1 MSFLRNGSY
10 YDTVIGTA
18 LGVISVLLFFGAVV
32 VVAFL
37 VRQKR
42 NRELRLAV
50 PMLVS
55 TYICEQ
61 CFDLYLSGAAYSDT
75 ALKIRE
81 MLLSVPTVVP
91 LLYCIA
97 MAVLEAM
104 LLNSIHRH
112 KYERITGMSIKEAMD
127 GFPDGVLCYAPKGR
141 VMLVNQAMK
150 EFCRQMTGDEL
161 VNGDLFTQQM
171 LSGQIRPGCR
181 IVTVGDENVFVL
193 PDDTVWKINL
203 QDIPF
208 EDSEVRMLTASEITE
223 EYRKTE
229 ELRTM
234 QEGLAALGERLA
246 KVNREIVDLTAER
259 EMLNAKIR
267 IHDEMGK
274 NLLIVKH
281 FILNGGTE
289 SEKAAMIGSLYQNVS
304 FLMKDLPAGTRD
316 ECELM
321 IDTASRLGVTVFVTG
336 TIPDCEPQ
344 RHILATAIHE
354 CFTNT
359 LRHAHGNELYMNIED
374 DEDRL
379 RVVLTNN
386 GNKPAGEIEERGG
399 LALLRDLTERE
410 GGRMTILKNP
420 SYAVVLELPKEEY
433 YGI

>member
-42 NRELRLAV
+42 NRELCLAV

-55 TYICEQ
+55 TYIVEQ

-97 MAVLEAM
+97 MAYLEAM
-104 LLNSIHRH
+104 LLNNIHRH

-193 PDDTVWKINL
+193 PDETVWKINL

-229 ELRTM
+229 ELRAM
-234 QEGLAALGERLA
+234 QKGLAALGERLA

-289 SEKAAMIGSLYQNVS
+289 TEKAAMIGSLYQNVS
-304 FLMKDLPAGTRD
+304 FLMKDLPAATRD

-379 RVVLTNN
+379 KVVLTNN
-386 GNKPAGEIEERGG
+386 GKKPAGEIEERGG
-399 LALLRDLTERE
+399 LALLRDLTERG

>member
-104 LLNSIHRH
+104 LLNNIHRH

-193 PDDTVWKINL
+193 PDETVWKINL

-321 IDTASRLGVTVFVTG
+321 IDTASRLGVTVFVIG

-386 GNKPAGEIEERGG
+386 GKKPAGEIEERGG

-410 GGRMTILKNP
+410 GGRMTILNDP

>member
-97 MAVLEAM
+97 MAYLEAM
-104 LLNSIHRH
+104 LLYNIHRH

-193 PDDTVWKINL
+193 PDETVWKINL

-208 EDSEVRMLTASEITE
+208 EDSEVRMLTASEIT
-223 EYRKTE
+223 
-229 ELRTM
+229 
-234 QEGLAALGERLA
+234 G
-246 KVNREIVDLTAER
+246 
-259 EMLNAKIR
+259 
-267 IHDEMGK
+267 
-274 NLLIVKH
+274 
-281 FILNGGTE
+281 
-289 SEKAAMIGSLYQNVS
+289 
-304 FLMKDLPAGTRD
+304 
-316 ECELM
+316 
-321 IDTASRLGVTVFVTG
+321 
-336 TIPDCEPQ
+336 
-344 RHILATAIHE
+344 
-354 CFTNT
+354 
-359 LRHAHGNELYMNIED
+359 
-374 DEDRL
+374 EDRK
-379 RVVLTNN
+379 R
-386 GNKPAGEIEERGG
+386 EE
-399 LALLRDLTERE
+399 
-410 GGRMTILKNP
+410 
-420 SYAVVLELPKEEY
+420 
-433 YGI
+433 

>member
-42 NRELRLAV
+42 SRELRLAV

-97 MAVLEAM
+97 MAVLEAR
-104 LLNSIHRH
+104 LLYNIHRH

-127 GFPDGVLCYAPKGR
+127 GFPDGVLCYVPEGR
-141 VMLVNQAMK
+141 VILVNQAMK
-150 EFCRQMTGDEL
+150 EFGRQMTGDEL

-171 LSGQIRPGCR
+171 MSGQIRPGCR

-193 PDDTVWKINL
+193 PDETVWKINL
-203 QDIPF
+203 QDMPF

-321 IDTASRLGVTVFVTG
+321 IDTASRLGG
-336 TIPDCEPQ
+336 DCVRDRDDSE
-344 RHILATAIHE
+344 
-354 CFTNT
+354 
-359 LRHAHGNELYMNIED
+359 LRAAKAHPGN
-374 DEDRL
+374 
-379 RVVLTNN
+379 
-386 GNKPAGEIEERGG
+386 GH
-399 LALLRDLTERE
+399 
-410 GGRMTILKNP
+410 
-420 SYAVVLELPKEEY
+420 S
-433 YGI
+433 

>member
-104 LLNSIHRH
+104 LLNNIHRH

-171 LSGQIRPGCR
+171 MCGQIRPGCR

-203 QDIPF
+203 QEIPF

-386 GNKPAGEIEERGG
+386 GKKPAGEIEERGG

-410 GGRMTILKNP
+410 GGIMTILKNP

>member
-42 NRELRLAV
+42 NRELYLAV

-55 TYICEQ
+55 TYIVEQ
-61 CFDLYLSGAAYSDT
+61 CFDLYLSGAAYSET
-75 ALKIRE
+75 AVKIRE

-91 LLYCIA
+91 LLYCIV
-97 MAVLEAM
+97 MAYLEAM
-104 LLNSIHRH
+104 LLYSIHRH

-150 EFCRQMTGDEL
+150 EFCRLMTGDEL

-193 PDDTVWKINL
+193 PDETVWKINL

-289 SEKAAMIGSLYQNVS
+289 TEKAAMIGSLYQNVS

-359 LRHAHGNELYMNIED
+359 LRHAHGNELYMDIED

-386 GNKPAGEIEERGG
+386 GKKPAGEIEERGG

>member
-55 TYICEQ
+55 TYIVEQ

-97 MAVLEAM
+97 MAYLEAM
-104 LLNSIHRH
+104 LLNNIHRH

-193 PDDTVWKINL
+193 PDETVWKINL

-289 SEKAAMIGSLYQNVS
+289 TEKAAMIGSLYQNVS

-336 TIPDCEPQ
+336 MIPGCEPQ

-410 GGRMTILKNP
+410 GGRMTILNDP

>member
-61 CFDLYLSGAAYSDT
+61 CFDLYLSGAAYSET
-75 ALKIRE
+75 AVKIRE

-104 LLNSIHRH
+104 LLNNIHRH

-171 LSGQIRPGCR
+171 MSGQIRPGCR

-193 PDDTVWKINL
+193 PDETVWKINL

-229 ELRTM
+229 ELRAM
-234 QEGLAALGERLA
+234 QKGLAALGERLA

-289 SEKAAMIGSLYQNVS
+289 NEKASMIGSLYQNVS

-374 DEDRL
+374 DGDRL

-386 GNKPAGEIEERGG
+386 GKKPAGEIEERGG

>member
-61 CFDLYLSGAAYSDT
+61 CFDLYLSGAAYSET
-75 ALKIRE
+75 AVKIRE

-97 MAVLEAM
+97 MAYLEAR
-104 LLNSIHRH
+104 LLYNIHRH

-193 PDDTVWKINL
+193 PDETVWKINL

-234 QEGLAALGERLA
+234 QKGLAALGERLA

-304 FLMKDLPAGTRD
+304 FLMKDLPAAARD

-399 LALLRDLTERE
+399 LVLLRDLTERE
-410 GGRMTILKNP
+410 GGRMTILNDP

>member
-50 PMLVS
+50 PLLVS

-61 CFDLYLSGAAYSDT
+61 CFDLYLSGAAYSET
-75 ALKIRE
+75 AVKIRE

-104 LLNSIHRH
+104 LLNNIHRH
-112 KYERITGMSIKEAMD
+112 IYERITGMSIKEAMD
-127 GFPDGVLCYAPKGR
+127 GFPDGVLCYVPEGR
-141 VMLVNQAMK
+141 VILVNQAMK
-150 EFCRQMTGDEL
+150 EFCRQMTGGEL

-171 LSGQIRPGCR
+171 MSGQIRPGCR

-193 PDDTVWKINL
+193 PDETVWKINL

-234 QEGLAALGERLA
+234 QKGLAALGERLA

-289 SEKAAMIGSLYQNVS
+289 TEKAAMIGSLYQNVS

-386 GNKPAGEIEERGG
+386 GKKPAGEIEERGG

>member
-61 CFDLYLSGAAYSDT
+61 CFDLYLSGAAYSET
-75 ALKIRE
+75 AVKIRE

-104 LLNSIHRH
+104 LLNNIHRH

-161 VNGDLFTQQM
+161 VNGDMFTQQM
-171 LSGQIRPGCR
+171 LSGQIQPGCR

-193 PDDTVWKINL
+193 PDETVWKINL

-229 ELRTM
+229 ELRAM
-234 QEGLAALGERLA
+234 QKGLAALGERLA

-289 SEKAAMIGSLYQNVS
+289 NEKAAMIGSLYQNVS
-304 FLMKDLPAGTRD
+304 FLMKDLPAAARD

-374 DEDRL
+374 DGGRL

>member
-104 LLNSIHRH
+104 LLNNIHRH

-386 GNKPAGEIEERGG
+386 GKKPAGEIEERGG

>member
-104 LLNSIHRH
+104 LLNNIHRH

-374 DEDRL
+374 DEDRF

-386 GNKPAGEIEERGG
+386 GKKPAGEIEERGG

-420 SYAVVLELPKEEY
+420 SYAVVLELPKEEC

>member
-104 LLNSIHRH
+104 LLNNIHRH

-386 GNKPAGEIEERGG
+386 GKKPAGEIEERGG

-420 SYAVVLELPKEEY
+420 SYAVVLELPKEEC

>member
-104 LLNSIHRH
+104 LLNNIHRH

-193 PDDTVWKINL
+193 PDETVWKINL

-386 GNKPAGEIEERGG
+386 GKKPAGEIEERGG

>member
-42 NRELRLAV
+42 SRELRLAV

-61 CFDLYLSGAAYSDT
+61 CFDLYLSGAAYSET
-75 ALKIRE
+75 AVKIRE

-97 MAVLEAM
+97 MAVLEAR
-104 LLNSIHRH
+104 LLYNIHRH

-127 GFPDGVLCYAPKGR
+127 GFPDGVLCYVPEGR
-141 VMLVNQAMK
+141 VILVNQAMK
-150 EFCRQMTGDEL
+150 EFCRQMTGGEL

-171 LSGQIRPGCR
+171 MSGQIRPGCR

-193 PDDTVWKINL
+193 PDETVWKINL

-234 QEGLAALGERLA
+234 QKGLAALGERLA

-289 SEKAAMIGSLYQNVS
+289 NEKAAMIGSLYQNVS
-304 FLMKDLPAGTRD
+304 FLMKDLPAAARD

-386 GNKPAGEIEERGG
+386 GKKPGEIEERGG

>member
-75 ALKIRE
+75 AVKLRE
-81 MLLSVPTVVP
+81 MLIAVPTVVP

-104 LLNSIHRH
+104 LLNNIHRH

-193 PDDTVWKINL
+193 PDETVWKINL

-234 QEGLAALGERLA
+234 QKGLAALGERLA

-374 DEDRL
+374 DGDRL

-386 GNKPAGEIEERGG
+386 GKKPAGEIEERGG
-399 LALLRDLTERE
+399 LVLLRDLTERE

>member
-42 NRELRLAV
+42 SRELRLAV

-61 CFDLYLSGAAYSDT
+61 CFDLDLSGAAYSET
-75 ALKIRE
+75 AVKIRE

-104 LLNSIHRH
+104 LLNNIHRH

-171 LSGQIRPGCR
+171 MSGQIRPGCR

-193 PDDTVWKINL
+193 PDETVWKINL

-234 QEGLAALGERLA
+234 QKGLAALGERLA

-304 FLMKDLPAGTRD
+304 FLMKDLPAAARD

-321 IDTASRLGVTVFVTG
+321 IDTASRLGVKVFVTG
-336 TIPDCEPQ
+336 TIPNCKPQ

-374 DEDRL
+374 DGGRL

>member
-104 LLNSIHRH
+104 LLNNIHRH

-193 PDDTVWKINL
+193 PDETVWKINL

-289 SEKAAMIGSLYQNVS
+289 SEKSAMIGSLYQNVS

-321 IDTASRLGVTVFVTG
+321 IDTASRLGVTVFVNG
-336 TIPDCEPQ
+336 TLPDCEPQ

-379 RVVLTNN
+379 KVVLTNN
-386 GNKPAGEIEERGG
+386 GKKPAGEIEERGG

>member
-150 EFCRQMTGDEL
+150 EFCRQMTGGEL

-171 LSGQIRPGCR
+171 MSGQIRPGCR

-193 PDDTVWKINL
+193 PDETVWKINL

-234 QEGLAALGERLA
+234 QKGLAALGERLA

-289 SEKAAMIGSLYQNVS
+289 NEKASMVGSLYQNVS

-374 DEDRL
+374 DGDRL

-386 GNKPAGEIEERGG
+386 GKKPAGEIEERGG

-410 GGRMTILKNP
+410 GGRMTILNEP

>member
-1 MSFLRNGSY
+1 M
-10 YDTVIGTA
+10 
-18 LGVISVLLFFGAVV
+18 ISVLLFFGAVV

-104 LLNSIHRH
+104 LLNNIHRH

-127 GFPDGVLCYAPKGR
+127 GFPDGVLCYAPKGRVMLDGVLCYAPKGR

-386 GNKPAGEIEERGG
+386 GKKPAGEIEERGG

-410 GGRMTILKNP
+410 GGIMTILKNP

>member
-42 NRELRLAV
+42 QRELYLAV

-61 CFDLYLSGAAYSDT
+61 CFDLYLSGAAYSET
-75 ALKIRE
+75 AIKIRE

-104 LLNSIHRH
+104 LLNNIHRH

-150 EFCRQMTGDEL
+150 EFCRKMTGDEL

-193 PDDTVWKINL
+193 PDETVWKINL

-229 ELRTM
+229 ELRAM
-234 QEGLAALGERLA
+234 QKGLAALGERLA

-289 SEKAAMIGSLYQNVS
+289 NEKASMIGSLYQNVS

-321 IDTASRLGVTVFVTG
+321 IDTASRLGVNVFVNG
-336 TIPDCEPQ
+336 TIPNFEPQ

-374 DEDRL
+374 DGDRL

>member
-97 MAVLEAM
+97 MAYLEAM
-104 LLNSIHRH
+104 LLNNIHRH

-193 PDDTVWKINL
+193 PDETVWKINL

-208 EDSEVRMLTASEITE
+208 EDSEIRMLTASEITE

-229 ELRTM
+229 ELRAM
-234 QEGLAALGERLA
+234 QKGLAALGERLA

-336 TIPDCEPQ
+336 TIPNCEPQ

-359 LRHAHGNELYMNIED
+359 LRHAHGNELYMDIED

-386 GNKPAGEIEERGG
+386 GKKPAGEIEERGG

-410 GGRMTILKNP
+410 GGRMTILNDP

>member
-10 YDTVIGTA
+10 YDTVIGTV
-18 LGVISVLLFFGAVV
+18 LGVISVILFFGAVV

-61 CFDLYLSGAAYSDT
+61 CFDLYLSGAAYSET
-75 ALKIRE
+75 AAKIRE

-104 LLNSIHRH
+104 LLNNIHRH

-171 LSGQIRPGCR
+171 MSGQIRPGGR

-193 PDDTVWKINL
+193 PDETVWKINL

-229 ELRTM
+229 ELRAM
-234 QEGLAALGERLA
+234 QKGLAALGERLA

-304 FLMKDLPAGTRD
+304 FLMKDLPAAARD

-399 LALLRDLTERE
+399 LALLRNLTERE
-410 GGRMTILKNP
+410 GGRMTILNDP

>member
-97 MAVLEAM
+97 MVYLEAM
-104 LLNSIHRH
+104 LLYNIHRH

-171 LSGQIRPGCR
+171 MSGQIRPGCR

-246 KVNREIVDLTAER
+246 KVNREIVNLTAER

-304 FLMKDLPAGTRD
+304 FLISIRSHL
-316 ECELM
+316 
-321 IDTASRLGVTVFVTG
+321 
-336 TIPDCEPQ
+336 
-344 RHILATAIHE
+344 
-354 CFTNT
+354 
-359 LRHAHGNELYMNIED
+359 
-374 DEDRL
+374 
-379 RVVLTNN
+379 
-386 GNKPAGEIEERGG
+386 
-399 LALLRDLTERE
+399 
-410 GGRMTILKNP
+410 
-420 SYAVVLELPKEEY
+420 
-433 YGI
+433 

>member
-42 NRELRLAV
+42 SRELRLAV

-97 MAVLEAM
+97 MAYLEAM
-104 LLNSIHRH
+104 LLNNIHRH

-171 LSGQIRPGCR
+171 MSGQIRPGCR

-193 PDDTVWKINL
+193 PDETVWKINL

-234 QEGLAALGERLA
+234 QKGLAALGERLA

-289 SEKAAMIGSLYQNVS
+289 TEKAAMIGSLYQNVS

-321 IDTASRLGVTVFVTG
+321 IDTASRLGVTVFVNG
-336 TIPDCEPQ
+336 TLPDCEPQ

-379 RVVLTNN
+379 KVVLTNN
-386 GNKPAGEIEERGG
+386 GKKPAGEIEERGG

>member
-104 LLNSIHRH
+104 LLNNIHRH

-193 PDDTVWKINL
+193 PDETVWKINL

-289 SEKAAMIGSLYQNVS
+289 TEKAAMIGSLYQNVS

-379 RVVLTNN
+379 KVVLTNN
-386 GNKPAGEIEERGG
+386 GKKPAGEIEERGG

>member
-104 LLNSIHRH
+104 LLNNIHRH

-289 SEKAAMIGSLYQNVS
+289 TEKAAMIGSLYQNVS

-386 GNKPAGEIEERGG
+386 GKKPAGEIEERGG

-410 GGRMTILKNP
+410 GGIMTILKNP

>member
-61 CFDLYLSGAAYSDT
+61 CFDLYLSGAAYSET
-75 ALKIRE
+75 AVKIRE

-104 LLNSIHRH
+104 LLNNIHRH

-127 GFPDGVLCYAPKGR
+127 GFPDGVLCYVPEGR
-141 VMLVNQAMK
+141 VILVNQAMK
-150 EFCRQMTGDEL
+150 EFCRQMTGGEL

-171 LSGQIRPGCR
+171 MYGQIRPGCR

-193 PDDTVWKINL
+193 PDETVWKINL

-336 TIPDCEPQ
+336 TIPNCEPQ

-374 DEDRL
+374 DGGRL

-410 GGRMTILKNP
+410 GGRMTILNEP

>member
-61 CFDLYLSGAAYSDT
+61 CFDLYLSGAAYSET
-75 ALKIRE
+75 AVKIRE

-104 LLNSIHRH
+104 LLNNIHRH

-171 LSGQIRPGCR
+171 MSGQIRPGCR

-193 PDDTVWKINL
+193 PDETVWKINL

-234 QEGLAALGERLA
+234 QKGLAALGERLA

-321 IDTASRLGVTVFVTG
+321 IDTASRLGVTVFVNG
-336 TIPDCEPQ
+336 TLPDCEPQ

-386 GNKPAGEIEERGG
+386 GKKPAGEIEERGG

>member
-104 LLNSIHRH
+104 LLNNIHRH

-374 DEDRL
+374 DEDQL

-386 GNKPAGEIEERGG
+386 GKKPAGEIEERGG

-410 GGRMTILKNP
+410 GGIMTILKNP

>member
-42 NRELRLAV
+42 SRELRLAV

-97 MAVLEAM
+97 MAYLEAM
-104 LLNSIHRH
+104 LLNNIHRH

-171 LSGQIRPGCR
+171 MSGQIRPGCR

-193 PDDTVWKINL
+193 PDETVWKINL

-289 SEKAAMIGSLYQNVS
+289 SEKAAIIGSLYQNVS
-304 FLMKDLPAGTRD
+304 FLMKDLPAAARD

-374 DEDRL
+374 DGDRL

-386 GNKPAGEIEERGG
+386 GKKPAGEIEERGG

>member
-42 NRELRLAV
+42 NRELYLAV

-61 CFDLYLSGAAYSDT
+61 CFDLYLSGAAYSET
-75 ALKIRE
+75 AVKIRE

-97 MAVLEAM
+97 MAYLEAM
-104 LLNSIHRH
+104 LLNNIHRH

-193 PDDTVWKINL
+193 PDETVWKINL

-386 GNKPAGEIEERGG
+386 GKKPAGEIEERGG

>member
-42 NRELRLAV
+42 KRELRLAV

-104 LLNSIHRH
+104 LLNNIHRH

-193 PDDTVWKINL
+193 PDETVWKINL

-374 DEDRL
+374 DENRL

-386 GNKPAGEIEERGG
+386 GKKPAGEIEERGG

>member
-104 LLNSIHRH
+104 LLNNIHRH

-379 RVVLTNN
+379 KVVLTNN
-386 GNKPAGEIEERGG
+386 GKKPAGEIEERGG

>member
-42 NRELRLAV
+42 NRELYLAV

-61 CFDLYLSGAAYSDT
+61 CFDLYLSGAAYSET
-75 ALKIRE
+75 AVKIRE

-104 LLNSIHRH
+104 LLNNIHRH

-171 LSGQIRPGCR
+171 MSGQIRPGCR

-193 PDDTVWKINL
+193 PDETVWKINL

-234 QEGLAALGERLA
+234 QKGLAALGERLA

-289 SEKAAMIGSLYQNVS
+289 SEKAAIIGSLYQNVS
-304 FLMKDLPAGTRD
+304 FLMKDLPAAARD

-359 LRHAHGNELYMNIED
+359 LRHAHGNELYVNIGD

-386 GNKPAGEIEERGG
+386 GKKPAGEIEERGG

>member
-61 CFDLYLSGAAYSDT
+61 CFDLYLSGAAYSET
-75 ALKIRE
+75 AVKIRE

-104 LLNSIHRH
+104 LLNNIHRH

-127 GFPDGVLCYAPKGR
+127 GFPDGVLCYVPEGR
-141 VMLVNQAMK
+141 VILVNQAMK
-150 EFCRQMTGDEL
+150 EFCRQMTGGEL

-171 LSGQIRPGCR
+171 MYGQIRPGCR

-193 PDDTVWKINL
+193 PDETVWKINL

-336 TIPDCEPQ
+336 TIPNCEPQ

-374 DEDRL
+374 DGGRL